1 MKDKYV
7 VVDMVTNEI
16 LNVGTYGSSDRHII
30 DREYAERGSEVH
42 WDIDVELSDVG
53 KHWQDGQVV
62 SGTTREK
69 LAADIADARWQYETG
84 GTTWQGKPVST
95 EREAVAQLGTMVDYG
110 HSSGSWPEKW
120 KLADGMFHVLRT
132 DEYVSLRATVH
143 AHVQQAFMWEDDELQ
158 RLANTP
164 DSDLVN
170 FKVRIK

>member
-1 MKDKYV
+1 MQYFCYNPITGLIEQTGQTTPELFELMSFDGLVMVEGTAQIGQQYV
-7 VVDMVTNEI
+7 N
-16 LNVGTYGSSDRHII
+16 GS
-30 DREYAERGSEVH
+30 V
-42 WDIDVELSDVG
+42 
-53 KHWQDGQVV
+53 QDTV
-62 SGTTREK
+62 TREK

-84 GTTWQGKPVST
+84 GTTWQGKPVNT
-95 EREAVAQLGTMVDYG
+95 EREAVASLGTMVDYG

-164 DSDLVN
+164 DSELVN